1 MTNVPMPDFAASLP
15 QMDGEITAAG
25 LDGPVSIRRDQFGIA
40 HVSATTEHDAWFG
53 QAYASAQD
61 RLWQMECDRRRATGR
76 WAEAAGSDARFAG
89 SGAVATDI
97 LGRRLRLTDA
107 AKADYDAMSPE
118 TRAMF
123 DAYACGVN
131 AFLTAGQPLPVEF
144 GLCGIAPEP
153 WEPWHSLALFKIRH
167 VLMGSWQQKITWG
180 QVLAR
185 IGPDAYKRLEAG
197 SPPGSAVILPPGAKV
212 ESLLNEAADEVA
224 AAAEMLGYL
233 AHGDGGSNSWAVHG
247 SRTTTG
253 KPVIC
258 NDSHRGLDVP
268 NAYWQVHVIC
278 PEFNVIGATF
288 AGLPGFPHF
297 GYNGSVAWNITHTQA
312 DYQDLYVERFGADG
326 RYETPTGLQASDHRD
341 ERIRVRD
348 GEDVAIET
356 WATAHGPVVHG
367 DPRGGLAIAM
377 RYTAT
382 DGACRQWEVLRPM
395 LRATTVDGLFD
406 TQGEWVDPVNNL
418 VAADTSGSIGYLTRG
433 RLPIRKTSAGRRMP
447 VAGWTGEHEWHGDVP
462 AERMPRSMN
471 PDTGYV
477 ATSNQRVLDGDD
489 PYISDLYAPA
499 FRGDRLQ
506 ELLGGADQLTPERIA
521 SFQGDVLSLAAR
533 AWASLLARTGP
544 LTGPAERAREML
556 TSWDATLRPDRGE
569 GLLYAYFRRAITKAV
584 LAPVIG
590 DATCRWLMDE
600 KSPGAGRVLAHWLSN
615 IVYRLETT
623 YAANDPSGRPWSEV
637 LPGALE
643 RAWMDAAA
651 HSGEDPSAW
660 RWGSGHGLASKHALS
675 PAFPDLEGALDP
687 PTAPAGGDADTLQA
701 AAYGWSGKSDF
712 VMTTLPVYRQVVNF
726 AEPDHGSFV
735 IPGGVSGLPGT
746 AHYADQVEHWR
757 THTRVPMQYG
767 WADVEAN
774 AEHTL
779 TLRPE

>member
-1 MTNVPMPDFAASLP
+1 MPAAQSPDFAAAIP
-15 QMDGEITAAG
+15 QMSGELTVQG
-25 LDGPVSIRRDQFGIA
+25 LKGPVAIRRDAFGIA

-76 WAEAAGSDARFAG
+76 WAEAAGPDARFAG

-97 LGRRLRLTDA
+97 LGRRLRLEDA
-107 AKADYDAMSPE
+107 ARADYAAMSTE

-123 DAYACGVN
+123 DAYAEGVN
-131 AFLTAGQPLPVEF
+131 AYLTSGQPLPVEF
-144 GLCGIAPEP
+144 ALCGVTPEP
-153 WEPWHSLALFKIRH
+153 WQAWHSLALFKIRH
-167 VLMGSWQQKITWG
+167 VLMGSWQQKVTWG

-185 IGPDAYKRLEAG
+185 IGPDAYARLEAG

-212 ESLLNEAADEVA
+212 ESLLNEAADEIA
-224 AAAEMLGYL
+224 AAAETLGYL

-253 KPVIC
+253 KPVVC

-268 NAYWQVHVIC
+268 NAYWQIHVTC

-312 DYQDLYVERFGADG
+312 DYQDLYVERFDADG
-326 RYETPTGLQASDHRD
+326 RYATPAGPQPADRRD
-341 ERIRVRD
+341 ERIRVRGGD
-348 GEDVAIET
+348 DVAIET

-382 DGACRQWEVLRPM
+382 DSACRQWEVLRPM

-418 VAADTSGSIGYLTRG
+418 VAADTSGNIGYLTRG

-462 AERMPRSMN
+462 LERMPRLVN
-471 PDTGYV
+471 PDTGYI

-506 ELLGGADQLTPERIA
+506 ELLGGNDQLTPERIA
-521 SFQGDVLSLAAR
+521 SLQGDVFSVAAR
-533 AWASLLARTGP
+533 SWSRLLARTGP
-544 LTGPAERAREML
+544 LAGTAEQARAML
-556 TSWDATLRPDRGE
+556 SPWDGALLPDRGE
-569 GLLYAYFRRAITKAV
+569 GLLYAFFRRAITTAA
-584 LAPVIG
+584 LAPIIG
-590 DATCRWLMDE
+590 QETCRWLMDE
-600 KSPGAGRVLAHWLSN
+600 MSPGAGRVLSHWLSN
-615 IVYRLETT
+615 IVYRLESEFATN
-623 YAANDPSGRPWSEV
+623 APSGRPWSDV

-643 RAWMDAAA
+643 QAWADAVA
-651 HSGEDPSAW
+651 HSGSDPVRW
-660 RWGSGHGLASKHALS
+660 RWDKNHGLASKHALS
-675 PAFPDLEGALDP
+675 SAFPELDGALDP
-687 PTAPAGGDADTLQA
+687 PRVPAGGDADTLQA

-712 VMTTLPVYRQVVNF
+712 VMTTLPVYRQVVDF
-726 AEPDHGSFV
+726 ADPDHGSFV

-746 AHYADQVEHWR
+746 AHYSDQLEHWR
-757 THTRVPMQYG
+757 THTRVPMRYRG
-767 WADVEAN
+767 DDVEAN
-774 AEHTL
+774 AAHTL
-779 TLRPE
+779 TLRPA